1 MARAGPHPGAAGAA
15 IGARRMARAGPHRKN
30 RAPPPSA
37 GGGARSVR
45 TPQPAYISSSKYSF
59 SDTPSMYTSY
69 SRRSNT
75 TRPSRPSSRM
85 K

>member
-15 IGARRMARAGPHRKN
+15 IGARRMARAAGRTEKPGA
-30 RAPPPSA
+30 APSP